1 MASKDG
7 LKIMLSFM
15 RELNDGNIPKASDYD
30 ISSEEFWRVIDA
42 CQDKGYIKDVRIKR
56 NDDTKEILA
65 VFTEQVKL
73 TVDGMEYLHENS
85 AAMKTYKGLKEIREW
100 LPW

>member
-1 MASKDG
+1 MASKDK

-15 RELNDGNIPKASDYD
+15 REVNDGNIPQAKDYD
-30 ISSEEFWRVIDA
+30 ITNGELGDIIDA
-42 CQDKGYIKDVRIKR
+42 CQDEGFIKGASFSRGGQG
-56 NDDTKEILA
+56 NPILIC
-65 VFTEQVKL
+65 FTDGIKL
-73 TVDGMEYLHENS
+73 TVKGMQYLHDNS

>member
-1 MASKDG
+1 MASKDK

-15 RELNDGNIPKASDYD
+15 REINDGNHIPEPKDYELERGEFYD
-30 ISSEEFWRVIDA
+30 IVDA
-42 CQDKGYIKDVRIKR
+42 CQDAGYIKGARFSRGGNKGIIIAFL
-56 NDDTKEILA
+56 DDTK
-65 VFTEQVKL
+65 L
-73 TVDGMEYLHENS
+73 TVKGMEYLHENS

>member
-1 MASKDG
+1 MASKDK

-15 RELNDGNIPKASDYD
+15 RELNDGNIPSASDYD
-30 ISSEEFWRVIDA
+30 ITQEEFYSIVEA

-56 NDDTKEILA
+56 NDDTRKILMIIA
-65 VFTEQVKL
+65 EEAKL
-73 TVDGMEYLHENS
+73 TVDGMEYLHQHS
-85 AAMKTYKGLKEIREW
+85 AQMKTYRGLKEIREW